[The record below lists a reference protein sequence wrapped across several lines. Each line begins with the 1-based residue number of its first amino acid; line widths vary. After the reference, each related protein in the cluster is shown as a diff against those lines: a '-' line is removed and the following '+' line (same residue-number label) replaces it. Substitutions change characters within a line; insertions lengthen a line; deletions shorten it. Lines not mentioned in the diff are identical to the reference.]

1 MGAVRR
7 ASRLLFGDYMNQ
19 DEIWLVAVTAGRW
32 QRHGIREARAA
43 GLKVLAID
51 ADPNAEGFA
60 DADHVLHM
68 ELSDHD
74 AVIRALHSL
83 DKNIKGAVSFV
94 SEVGMMLAA
103 RIREEFDLPGPRIE
117 LCQRLIDKAIQR
129 RIWSEQGVPG
139 PRWAAFRETQ
149 EALAAMSKLGFPLII
164 KPTDSSGSRGVTKIE
179 SAEEDLQDAVVR
191 AFQFSRSGQVIL
203 EEFMDGTEFTVEVF
217 AANGDVHVLAVTEKK
232 KVEGTRGTVACELAT
247 PERPQEVVT
256 RIAEAVVAA
265 FRALGY
271 AEGPGHAEAILKN
284 DGSVGLVEVAGRGGG
299 FMVFDGFVPTIS
311 GINIA
316 RLTALQAA
324 GLPVGEITNWKKS
337 AVLRFFPSRPGVLRK
352 FSGFE
357 QANSIDGVE
366 AAPFVQVGDRF
377 HWASVDG
384 DRLGY
389 ILSCAATPR
398 QAQELADQAERII
411 KFEIEGAA

>member
-1 MGAVRR
+1 MGAVQF
-7 ASRLLFGDYMNQ
+7 ASRLLFGVYMNHN
-19 DEIWLVAVTAGRW
+19 EIWLVAVTAGRW

-60 DADHVLHM
+60 DADQVLHM
-68 ELSDHD
+68 ELGDHD
-74 AVIRALHSL
+74 AVIRALRSF
-83 DKNIKGAVSFV
+83 DKNIRGAVSFV

-103 RIREEFDLPGPRIE
+103 RIREEFDLPGPRTE
-117 LCQRLIDKAIQR
+117 LCRRLIDKATQR
-129 RIWSEQGVPG
+129 KIWSEKRVPG
-139 PRWAAFRETQ
+139 PRWVAFREAQ
-149 EALAAMSKLGFPLII
+149 EALEAMSRLGFPLVI

-179 SAEEDLQDAVVR
+179 STEEDLAGAVAL

-217 AANGDVHVLAVTEKK
+217 AANGDVHILAVTEKK

-247 PERPQEVVT
+247 PERPDEVVM
-256 RIAEAVVAA
+256 RIADAVVAA

-271 AEGPGHAEAILKN
+271 TDGPGHAEAILKK

-311 GINIA
+311 GVNIA
-316 RLTALQAA
+316 RLTALQAV
-324 GLPVGEITNWKKS
+324 GLPVGKITNWKKS
-337 AVLRFFPSRPGVLRK
+337 AVLRFFPSRPGVLRA

-357 QANSIDGVE
+357 QANSIEGVE

-377 HWASVDG
+377 HRATVDG

-398 QAQELADQAERII
+398 RAQELADQAECLI
-411 KFEIEGAA
+411 KFEIEE

>member
-1 MGAVRR
+1 
-7 ASRLLFGDYMNQ
+7 MNQ
-19 DEIWLVAVTAGRW
+19 NEIWLVAVTAGRW

-51 ADPNAEGFA
+51 ADSNAEGFA
-60 DADHVLHM
+60 DADQVIHM
-68 ELSDHD
+68 ELGDHD
-74 AVIRALHSL
+74 AVIRKLHFL

-103 RIREEFDLPGPRIE
+103 RIREEFDLPGPRTE
-117 LCQRLIDKAIQR
+117 LCRCLIDKAAQR
-129 RIWSEQGVPG
+129 KIWSDKGVPG
-139 PRWAAFRETQ
+139 PRWITLREEQ
-149 EALAAMSKLGFPLII
+149 EALSAMSGLGFPLII

-179 SAEEDLQDAVVR
+179 SAEEDFADAIAR
-191 AFQFSRSGQVIL
+191 AFQFSRSGQIIL

-232 KVEGTRGTVACELAT
+232 KVEGTQGTVACELAT
-247 PERPQEVVT
+247 PERPDEVVMQ
-256 RIAEAVVAA
+256 IANAVVAA

-271 AEGPGHAEAILKN
+271 LEGPGHAEAILKK

-311 GINIA
+311 GVNIA
-316 RLTALQAA
+316 RITALQSV
-324 GLPVGEITNWKKS
+324 GLPIGEITNWKKS
-337 AVLRFFPSRPGVLRK
+337 AVLRFFPSRPGVLRR

-357 QANSIDGVE
+357 QANLLDGVE
-366 AAPFVQVGDRF
+366 AAPFVRVGDRF
-377 HWASVDG
+377 RQAIVDG

-398 QAQELADQAERII
+398 LAQELADQAEQMI
-411 KFEIEGAA
+411 KFEIEESA